1 MQAENGNDRKEQT
14 MRVEPSAS
22 INAHDRQEV
31 NNLLEWRKRKKK
43 AKKKTQNAD
52 FAVILEKTL
61 KK

>member
-1 MQAENGNDRKEQT
+1 

-43 AKKKTQNAD
+43 AKKKTQNED